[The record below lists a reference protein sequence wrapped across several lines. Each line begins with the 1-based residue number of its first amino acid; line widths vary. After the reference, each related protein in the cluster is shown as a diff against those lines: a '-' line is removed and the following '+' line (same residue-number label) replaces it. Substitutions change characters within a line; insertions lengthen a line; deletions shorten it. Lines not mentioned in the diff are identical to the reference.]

1 VETRGVFVE
10 AAAAM
15 KPLSPDSPTST
26 LLFEDVIFGSDCN
39 GIEPPDETEVNGN
52 AVPHPTPTLRLLA
65 SDADLAALAGPACAF
80 AAAVAAA
87 AAQAADALPAVGG
100 ATARALAVAAALRS
114 AGFDAAAVAGDDA
127 SGSPKSAHPP
137 VLLRAAARHAF
148 VAVQA
153 PSGERRWS
161 EAALLVD
168 PFFREAFALA
178 RPAPEHAA
186 LLAALPRVFVGPPLR
201 LCRLLERLA
210 PRLDAAYAAAA
221 LTRPPW
227 RSHAALLARWRLSDE
242 EEEEAAAHALAM
254 ANDAAA
260 AAAIHA
266 ALRRYAVAPL
276 VRVHAYDGTS

>member
-1 VETRGVFVE
+1 
-10 AAAAM
+10 M
-15 KPLSPDSPTST
+15 KPATSPDST
-26 LLFEDVIFGSDCN
+26 LLFEDVMFGSDSDA
-39 GIEPPDETEVNGN
+39 EQAPEEAEVNSRE
-52 AVPHPTPTLRLLA
+52 VPHPTPKLRLLA
-65 SDADLAALAGPACAF
+65 TDAELAALAAPECAF

-87 AAQAADALPAVGG
+87 AAKAADALPAVGG

-127 SGSPKSAHPP
+127 SGSPKSSP

-153 PSGERRWS
+153 PGERRWS

-186 LLAALPRVFVGPPLR
+186 LLAALPAVFVGPPLR
-201 LCRLLERLA
+201 LARLLDRLT

-227 RSHAALLARWRLSDE
+227 RSHAALMARWRLSDE

-254 ANDAAA
+254 ANDVAAA
-260 AAAIHA
+260 AVIHA
-266 ALRRYAVAPL
+266 ALRRYAARPPPL
-276 VRVHAYDGTS
+276 VRVHAYDGAS